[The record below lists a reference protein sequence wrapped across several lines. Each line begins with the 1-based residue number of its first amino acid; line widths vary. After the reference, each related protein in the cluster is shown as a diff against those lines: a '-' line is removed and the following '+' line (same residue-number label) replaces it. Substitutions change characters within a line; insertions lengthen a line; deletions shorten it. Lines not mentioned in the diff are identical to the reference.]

1 MNLKRLSLRTRIF
14 IGMILLVLMASVLI
28 ASVAIYQYK
37 EETKDYH
44 KQRLERKE
52 KAIQSHI
59 NFVLKETSYPVTTK
73 EIPLIFKDEIYKISW
88 YMRGGV
94 TAQELLHIYSYEDRT
109 IMSNIIKDNIE

>member
-44 KQRLERKE
+44 QQRLKE
-52 KAIQSHI
+52 KKKPFKAI
-59 NFVLKETSYPVTTK
+59 
-73 EIPLIFKDEIYKISW
+73 
-88 YMRGGV
+88 
-94 TAQELLHIYSYEDRT
+94 
-109 IMSNIIKDNIE
+109 

>member
-44 KQRLERKE
+44 QQRLERKE

-73 EIPLIFKDEIYKISW
+73 EIPLIFKDEIYKIAD
-88 YMRGGV
+88 V
-94 TAQELLHIYSYEDRT
+94 H
-109 IMSNIIKDNIE
+109 